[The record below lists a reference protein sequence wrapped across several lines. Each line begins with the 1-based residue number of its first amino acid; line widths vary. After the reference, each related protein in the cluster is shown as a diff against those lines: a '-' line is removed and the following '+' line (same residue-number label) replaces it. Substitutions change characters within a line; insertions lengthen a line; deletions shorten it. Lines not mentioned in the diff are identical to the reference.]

1 MRIFEITWKRLLRE
15 QLEIRLQNK
24 TGIQKELQ
32 KNIKTCASELG
43 IDVPKAPVGLTQGAP
58 KGGRRVRCTFCA
70 GKDRKTNSYSSK
82 CVKPT
87 CKEHQGA
94 PT

>member
-1 MRIFEITWKRLLRE
+1 MRSLGKRLLRE

-43 IDVPKAPVGLTQGAP
+43 IDVPKAPVGLTQGAQKVDEEFDAHSAP
-58 KGGRRVRCTFCA
+58 ERIE
-70 GKDRKTNSYSSK
+70 
-82 CVKPT
+82 KPT
-87 CKEHQGA
+87 RIPQNV
-94 PT
+94 